1 MAGKSENDELRE
13 FTVNEVAERCP
24 ICLGVMSQDNLAMPD
39 SCCHIFCLGCIL
51 TWAESQTV
59 PSCPVDRQSFNVIYK
74 WDTTLGLVLVPV
86 TKKIGALEPERSQQ
100 KELQMTQRT
109 PAKEKSHIKKCKD
122 KDPSVISRKKVRPS
136 LHFTWSLSPSGTAL
150 GTLIQVIS
158 EPLWVAEEEF
168 SVSGRKQCRHQIEN
182 FPWLLA
188 AVPVSAL
195 GDSRH
200 WLNAAGWRNSQF
212 PLRSFS
218 PFSISTTHSGF
229 GHFVFQGRGY
239 AVTCPKGGEKKGGRT
254 SSSRSPFKQ
263 TECMTSRRSNRNSR
277 AQEQAPLHDAAS
289 SQSQSSDSDLSANMS
304 PPLGKAPLATRK
316 GKRPACRKSEG
327 KKAGHGRRKTTPRL
341 LSRLTASEEDDGVDK
356 EIEKNKQGKEENNV
370 ESGNSDAESTPLQW
384 NQNSSLV
391 NEEQGPKPL
400 LSNFILE
407 QGEVR
412 SQVDKDSSPDEQLLV
427 KQTDSE
433 EGVPSSPTEASLDC
447 HGVSF
452 DGSQADDHK
461 KTFSGQEDSS
471 LHSSSV
477 LPLES
482 PKFLQSGKHLE
493 EVQDENAYPVRVFAD
508 SVEKNFKKDISIA
521 VNADD
526 SQFSDSPVDTKP
538 LKAQD
543 TSENKAFGNVRI
555 HSSQD
560 WTNEISK
567 TTTKVENQSRDD
579 TDGVPMDCD
588 TPSSEH
594 NNDLTINPQIE
605 SSIINAELLAPTSLS
620 LLVGNVSQQ
629 EQESSR
635 GMESQD
641 KRNGRQRQS
650 RFHSAST
657 TWSPKKDSRQDS
669 SQGSS
674 SGSREHTRER
684 DGSPPSSHSTH
695 IRSWDRG
702 GDNKKD
708 SSKKECNHEEKSRRR
723 SRSKSLSR
731 NRSRSNSRSRSRTR
745 LYKRGTSPEQPTS
758 GAQSPSWKT
767 DRWGGERWRAD
778 HRSGG
783 GDKSRFKNDSFGDPS
798 PDQGCLTNPDWVQ
811 EKTAGDAGARSH
823 ETLSV
828 DENNRWDDQVSSG
841 LSDSWRRCGIPTG
854 CGGSERRS
862 PGQGGYR
869 MCNQPEEQGEN
880 RWQSRNNFSGTAKN
894 SGSDS
899 YSRFNENRGSRR
911 KEADLGEL
919 PLDRSGWSSASSWA
933 VRRTLPADV
942 QSYYSRRE
950 RGAGGGG
957 GWIRREEDQ
966 PTTDLP
972 KDDLT
977 LQTQS
982 ESQVS
987 LGVMHPHF
995 NVLHYPLGQHGVP
1008 VNLQSAAPYVMPP
1021 QVPIHLHPTVPLLQV
1036 PCVTAQG
1043 LPPPPP
1049 PPPPMQHGSLTAA
1062 QPDSRTTQKLQIQE
1076 RAVNEVKTAIKPY
1089 YQKKDITKE
1098 EYKEIVRKAVEKV
1111 CHSKSGE
1118 VNSGKVANLVKA
1130 YVDKYKHV
1138 RKK

>member
-1 MAGKSENDELRE
+1 MAGKSENGGLRE

-59 PSCPVDRQSFNVIYK
+59 PSCPVDRQSFNDIYQ

-86 TKKIGALEPERSQQ
+86 KKKIGALEPERCLLKSQQ

-109 PAKEKSHIKKCKD
+109 PAKENRHIKKCKD
-122 KDPSVISRKKVRPS
+122 KDPSVISRKKVRQA
-136 LHFTWSLSPSGTAL
+136 LHFTWSLSTSGTSP
-150 GTLIQVIS
+150 GTLIQGIS

-168 SVSGRKQCRHQIEN
+168 SVSGHKQCRHQTEN

-188 AVPVSAL
+188 AVPVSAW
-195 GDSRH
+195 GNSRH
-200 WLNAAGWRNSQF
+200 CLNAVGWRNIQF

-218 PFSISTTHSGF
+218 PFSISTTHSGL

-263 TECMTSRRSNRNSR
+263 TESMTSRRSNRTSK
-277 AQEQAPLHDAAS
+277 AQEQAPLQDAAS

-304 PPLGKAPLATRK
+304 PTLGKAPLATRK

-327 KKAGHGRRKTTPRL
+327 KKTGHGRRKATPRL

-356 EIEKNKQGKEENNV
+356 EIEKNKKGKEENNV

-391 NEEQGPKPL
+391 NEELCPKSS
-400 LSNFILE
+400 LSNFILD

-427 KQTDSE
+427 KETESG

-447 HGVSF
+447 HGVSS
-452 DGSQADDHK
+452 DGNQAEDHK
-461 KTFSGQEDSS
+461 NTFFSGQIEDLS

-493 EVQDENAYPVRVFAD
+493 EIQDENAYPVRVVAD

-521 VNADD
+521 VNAEMVLSTIREQGPSDE
-526 SQFSDSPVDTKP
+526 SQFSDSLVGTKP

-543 TSENKAFGNVRI
+543 TSENKAFENLSI
-555 HSSQD
+555 HSSPD

-567 TTTKVENQSRDD
+567 TTTKVDNQSKDD

-620 LLVGNVSQQ
+620 LLDGNGSQQ
-629 EQESSR
+629 EQESSS

-650 RFHSAST
+650 RFHSATT

-669 SQGSS
+669 SRGSS

-702 GDNKKD
+702 GNNKKD

-723 SRSKSLSR
+723 CRSKSLSR
-731 NRSRSNSRSRSRTR
+731 TRSRSNSRSRSRTR
-745 LYKRGTSPEQPTS
+745 LYKRGTSPEKPTS
-758 GAQSPSWKT
+758 GAQLPSWKT
-767 DRWGGERWRAD
+767 DRWGGERWTD

-783 GDKSRFKNDSFGDPS
+783 GDKRRFKNGDPS
-798 PDQGCLTNPDWVQ
+798 PDQGCLTNLDWVQ
-811 EKTAGDAGARSH
+811 EKTTGDAGARSH

-841 LSDSWRRCGIPTG
+841 LSDSW
-854 CGGSERRS
+854 
-862 PGQGGYR
+862 YR
-869 MCNQPEEQGEN
+869 MCNEPEEQGEN
-880 RWQSRNNFSGTAKN
+880 RWQSRNSFSGTAKN
-894 SGSDS
+894 SGSDA
-899 YSRFNENRGSRR
+899 YSRFNENRDSRR

-987 LGVMHPHF
+987 LGVMHPQF

-1008 VNLQSAAPYVMPP
+1008 VNLPSAAPYGMPP

-1111 CHSKSGE
+1111 CHSRSGE